1 MNYQIDDQVVHWSH
15 GPGKI
20 IGIDEKRLSGRTRL
34 YYVVEAGRATI
45 WVPVDEAGEKSLRLP
60 STLLEF
66 KELLNLLTG
75 PGEEL
80 PDHQF
85 QRRSELSERMQKRS
99 LNDICFVIR
108 DLIFRS
114 TSQKLNRNDVDVLK
128 RAKEFLLSEWEL
140 SLGIPR
146 ARAQLELQSYLETI

>member
-1 MNYQIDDQVVHWSH
+1 
-15 GPGKI
+15 
-20 IGIDEKRLSGRTRL
+20 
-34 YYVVEAGRATI
+34 
-45 WVPVDEAGEKSLRLP
+45 
-60 STLLEF
+60 
-66 KELLNLLTG
+66 LTG

-146 ARAQLELQSYLETI
+146 ARAQLELQDYLETI